1 MAADSIRIFDLHCDT
16 FDSLSMH
23 DVELFSHYASNDA
36 WFLR

>member
-16 FDSLSMH
+16 LDSLSMS
-23 DVELFSHYASNDA
+23 DVEPFSRYASNDA